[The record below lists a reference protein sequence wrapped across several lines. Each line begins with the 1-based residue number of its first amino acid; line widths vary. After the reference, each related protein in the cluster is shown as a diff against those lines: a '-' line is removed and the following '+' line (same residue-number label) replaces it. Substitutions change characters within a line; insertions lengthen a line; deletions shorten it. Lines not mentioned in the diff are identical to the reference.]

1 MKDLEF
7 LGEMIRS
14 KRLLLNLR
22 ASDVASKA
30 NITRATLSS
39 IENGKG
45 NYSINALLSVLK
57 VLDMELSFNWFPPKE
72 NKFRGRASRANTAL
86 DKKINRFIIMCVEEY
101 ADSIGEGSDAAYS
114 RMKEKGVI
122 DELANDYEDL
132 HGMSTVW
139 LNDYINA
146 LLRGDRT

>member
-22 ASDVASKA
+22 MSDVANKA
-30 NITRATLSS
+30 GITRATLSS

-57 VLDMELSFNWFPPKE
+57 VLDMELSFNWLPPKE
-72 NKFRGRASRANTAL
+72 NKLRVRASRANTAL

-101 ADSIGEGSDAAYS
+101 ADSIGEGSDVAYS
-114 RMKEKGVI
+114 KMKEKGVI
-122 DELANDYEDL
+122 DELINNYEDL
-132 HGMSTVW
+132 HGMSAAW
-139 LNDYINA
+139 LNNYISA
-146 LLRGDRT
+146 LVNR